1 VTENTSNSRIEML
14 KQYIAED
21 PADLFSLYALALEY
35 AKAGNNSEAVKIL
48 EGVLKKDTYYLAAY
62 YQLGKLHEQSGSVQ
76 LAKKVYEK
84 GIDIAQKQHNTKTL
98 NELRSALDS
107 LED

>member
-21 PADLFSLYALALEY
+21 SADLFSQYALALEY
-35 AKAGNNSEAVKIL
+35 AKTGSNAEAVKIL
-48 EGVLKKDTYYLAAY
+48 EDVLEKDANYLAAY
-62 YQLGKLHEQSGSVQ
+62 YQLGKMHEQSGSIQ
-76 LAKKVYEK
+76 PAKEVYEK
-84 GIDIAQKQHNTKTL
+84 GILIAQQQRNIKTL

-107 LED
+107 LEE